1 MRRGTV
7 KVAWELGKISHAN
20 LVPKVFPR
28 WQTQRGHLKF
38 RVNLDR
44 PFLLSQDVT
53 CRDETARVI
62 RHKWGRIESSYRFCE
77 YGELSFTI
85 YLSGHSFS
93 IENSGK
99 FKNKNR
105 STTFMRNNLNTA
117 MYFGIAHVHRAWD
130 WPDQVSDDTRTE
142 LKAFSSC
149 LLPPCVKTSLRAKLF
164 IIPLLVYFHTN
175 PTLFPKKNSF

>member
-1 MRRGTV
+1 MRRGAV

-20 LVPKVFPR
+20 LVPKVFQDGR
-28 WQTQRGHLKF
+28 HSEDILNFVLILTGLSSYLKTQRAEMKQ
-38 RVNLDR
+38 RVWLGINGVGLSHR
-44 PFLLSQDVT
+44 IAFASMESYLLQFI
-53 CRDETARVI
+53 CRDTPLVLKI
-62 RHKWGRIESSYRFCE
+62 Q
-77 YGELSFTI
+77 
-85 YLSGHSFS
+85 
-93 IENSGK
+93 GK

-130 WPDQVSDDTRTE
+130 WPDQVSDETRTE

-164 IIPLLVYFHTN
+164 IIPLLVHFHTN